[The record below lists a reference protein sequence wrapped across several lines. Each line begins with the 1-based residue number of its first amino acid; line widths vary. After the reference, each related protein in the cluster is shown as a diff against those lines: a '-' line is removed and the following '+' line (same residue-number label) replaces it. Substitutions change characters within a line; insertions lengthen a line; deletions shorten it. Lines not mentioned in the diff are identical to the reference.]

1 MYISEIEITDLRSF
15 RGTHKISLDRGD
27 GTYAGWT
34 VFAGRNGSGKS
45 TLLKAI
51 AAVVIGP
58 LAVRALA
65 GGAPDWIRKGSKA
78 ARVEVD
84 LVIDPSHD
92 LVLDDASRPPRVKSR
107 RAAPSSSLK
116 VGLDWERSGGKGRTV
131 PLFGASKKT
140 ERDRAETGPWWE
152 APHGWFM
159 AGYGPYR
166 RLGPTTAEDKLRA
179 DPNLAR
185 LINLYSESATLADA
199 VDWLKSVHSAALEKR
214 EGAKALRDDVLK
226 LLADGL
232 LPDGSKV
239 EKVDFDGLWII
250 RDKISVPL
258 EQVSDGYRTIT
269 ALVVDIARRLHASY
283 GDLELTSKR
292 GQLHCPLPG
301 VILIDEVDAH
311 MHVEWQQKIGFWLT
325 SHFPN
330 IQFLTTSHSPF
341 ICQAASPLG
350 IIRLPAPGEE
360 RKMEHLEPRL
370 FNAIINGGADD
381 AVMSELFGLDHAHSQ
396 AAEQR
401 KERAAALELKLVTG
415 KATAADKREHA
426 QLLGGLPDDIG
437 EDADRKLRMVKSA
450 GKKSAKKQ
458 QR

>member
-51 AAVVIGP
+51 AAAVIGP
-58 LAVRALA
+58 LAVRSLV
-65 GGAPDWIRKGSKA
+65 GGAPNWIRNGSKSA
-78 ARVEVD
+78 QIEAQ
-84 LVIDPSHD
+84 LVIDARHDVVYEDRDGSPAVRAKLGAPRHLLQVGLSWGHSRVGNKTVPSF
-92 LVLDDASRPPRVKSR
+92 
-107 RAAPSSSLK
+107 SSSSGTEL
-116 VGLDWERSGGKGRTV
+116 GRSN
-131 PLFGASKKT
+131 
-140 ERDRAETGPWWE
+140 TGPWFE
-152 APHGWFM
+152 EPNGWFI

-166 RLGPTTAEDKLRA
+166 RLGPATAEVAKFSA
-179 DPNLAR
+179 DANLSR
-185 LINLYSESATLADA
+185 LINLYSDSATLADA

-311 MHVEWQQKIGFWLT
+311 MHVEWQQK
-325 SHFPN
+325 
-330 IQFLTTSHSPF
+330 
-341 ICQAASPLG
+341 
-350 IIRLPAPGEE
+350 
-360 RKMEHLEPRL
+360 
-370 FNAIINGGADD
+370 
-381 AVMSELFGLDHAHSQ
+381 AHRPQ
-396 AAEQR
+396 GAAE
-401 KERAAALELKLVTG
+401 
-415 KATAADKREHA
+415 H
-426 QLLGGLPDDIG
+426 
-437 EDADRKLRMVKSA
+437 
-450 GKKSAKKQ
+450 
-458 QR
+458 